1 MTTVSTV
8 RAGPSGVGESQS
20 QTSTAP
26 GVRVIV
32 CSSCRLKDDPPDAPR
47 AGTGLAAATRAAAQD
62 TGIATSA
69 IACFGNCSRGLTAAI
84 VTPDAWTYVFGDLG
98 PDSAQDLIAG
108 ALLMADAP
116 DGLMPWRPRPQSLK
130 RGMIAR
136 IPPPNLL
143 PGLETLPPA
152 PLPDEPARAPV
163 KDEA

>member
-1 MTTVSTV
+1 MTTVPAV
-8 RAGPSGVGESQS
+8 RAGPTGVDDSHLQPAA
-20 QTSTAP
+20 AP

-32 CSSCRLKDDPPDAPR
+32 CSSCRLKDDPADAPR
-47 AGTGLAAATRAAAQD
+47 AGTGLAEATRAAAQG

-98 PDSAQDLIAG
+98 LDSAADLIAG
-108 ALLMADAP
+108 ARLMADAP

-152 PLPDEPARAPV
+152 PAFV